1 MQHKLK
7 YFRYAKMFSQLIIYF
22 GDYSMAWLLKNK
34 KGRIIIGIPRA
45 LLYYRYSALWT
56 GFFERLGA
64 EVVISDA
71 TTKDTLD
78 KGNNI
83 AIDEMCLAT
92 KIFLGHVSN
101 LIGNCDYIFIPR
113 ISNFGIKRYMCV
125 KFQGLY
131 DMTCNVFRD
140 SGQKFISFNII
151 EKHQLTEKMAFVG
164 LGQELGFERK
174 KSEKAYKEAKE
185 EEKTRREVL
194 IQSQDQKLKSD
205 KMKILLVAHSY
216 VLEDE
221 YIGKPIADCLKR
233 LDCEIIRSDIVN
245 PSDALKRSEIISPTL
260 HWDISRELLGGI
272 EIYKDKIDGIIL
284 LSAFPCNPDSMVN
297 EMIIRTYSKIP
308 ILTLS
313 LDTQCAETGTET
325 RIESFIDIIN
335 FKKGKL

>member
-1 MQHKLK
+1 M
-7 YFRYAKMFSQLIIYF
+7 
-22 GDYSMAWLLKNK
+22 KNDK
-34 KGRIIIGIPRA
+34 ITVGIPRA
-45 LLYYRYSALWT
+45 LLYYRYSVLWT
-56 GFFERLGA
+56 AFFEHLGV
-64 EVVISDA
+64 EVVISDF

-83 AIDEMCLAT
+83 AIDEMCLPT
-92 KIFLGHVSN
+92 KIFLGHVNN

-125 KFQGLY
+125 NFQGLY

-151 EKHQLTEKMAFVG
+151 EKHNLTEKKAFVG
-164 LGQELGFERK
+164 LGQELGFNK
-174 KSEKAYKEAKE
+174 KKAKKAYKEAKDE
-185 EEKTRREVL
+185 EAEKRKIL
-194 IQSQDQKLKSD
+194 IHSQDPKLKSE
-205 KMKILLVAHSY
+205 KIKILLVAHSY

-221 YIGKPIADCLKR
+221 YIGKPIVDSLKQ

-245 PSDALKRSEIISPTL
+245 SKDALKCSEAVSPTL

-313 LDTQCAETGTET
+313 LDAQSAAAGTET

>member
-1 MQHKLK
+1 MV
-7 YFRYAKMFSQLIIYF
+7 
-22 GDYSMAWLLKNK
+22 WLPKKKND
-34 KGRIIIGIPRA
+34 RITVGIPRA
-45 LLYYRYSALWT
+45 LLYYRYSVLWT
-56 GFFERLGA
+56 AFFENLGV
-64 EVVISDA
+64 EVVISDF

-125 KFQGLY
+125 KFQGLF

-151 EKHQLTEKMAFVG
+151 EKHNLTEEKAFVG
-164 LGQELGFERK
+164 LGQELGFDKK
-174 KSEKAYKEAKE
+174 KSEKAYKDAKAE
-185 EEKTRREVL
+185 ETAKRKIL
-194 IQSQDQKLKSD
+194 IKSQDQKLKSD

-221 YIGKPIADCLKR
+221 YIGKPIADSLKR

-245 PSDALKRSEIISPTL
+245 PSDALERSENISPTL

-297 EMIIRTYSKIP
+297 EMIIRTYSKLP

-313 LDTQCAETGTET
+313 LDTQSAETGTET